1 MDVTTR
7 VTGKPRELQGPLNHY
22 LFHPLARRL
31 AVLLVPTAV
40 TPNMVSLVGAV
51 MVMGAGVLYALVGG
65 VAGVALGFALHLAW
79 HVVDGADGDLARL
92 SGRASPVGEIVDG
105 VCDYAGHVVVYLLLA
120 WTLSAA
126 IGWWAW
132 AAAVAAGA
140 SRIVQSVFAE
150 SQRRTYQWWAY
161 GKPWL
166 QVARQGGAAPDVGVA
181 NLYLAIWRR
190 LTAETQKV
198 NAIVASAEAD
208 AGERA
213 RIAEIAREV
222 GRRTLP
228 TLGWLGANPRTVALG
243 LSMAAGSPLPFF
255 LLEIGP
261 LNALLLVAI
270 VQQRRAGR
278 RMAQLIARGRR

>member
-126 IGWWAW
+126 IG
-132 AAAVAAGA
+132 
-140 SRIVQSVFAE
+140 
-150 SQRRTYQWWAY
+150 
-161 GKPWL
+161 
-166 QVARQGGAAPDVGVA
+166 
-181 NLYLAIWRR
+181 
-190 LTAETQKV
+190 
-198 NAIVASAEAD
+198 
-208 AGERA
+208 
-213 RIAEIAREV
+213 
-222 GRRTLP
+222 
-228 TLGWLGANPRTVALG
+228 
-243 LSMAAGSPLPFF
+243 
-255 LLEIGP
+255 
-261 LNALLLVAI
+261 
-270 VQQRRAGR
+270 
-278 RMAQLIARGRR
+278 